1 MRNFKAAAFE
11 KKNQLEIWL
20 HDLNLKSSDF
30 IRLACSFGIGFLFG
44 LIVKRWCKYIVL
56 ITIFTIILLAVL
68 QNCAIITINITTIQK
83 ITGLQGVT
91 NLSNLFFAL
100 VQESKKHVLIFS
112 CSGVGFFLGF
122 KTG

>member
-1 MRNFKAAAFE
+1 MRNFKATAFE
-11 KKNQLEIWL
+11 KKNQLEIL
-20 HDLNLKSSDF
+20 LRDLNLKSSDF
-30 IRLACSFGIGFLFG
+30 IRLASSFGIGFLFG
-44 LIVKRWCKYIVL
+44 LIVKRWCRYIIVAF
-56 ITIFTIILLAVL
+56 IFAIILLAIL

-100 VQESKKHVLIFS
+100 VDESKKHALAFG